1 MHPRICISGVSTW
14 NWTIAE
20 EVALCQRAGIHTIGA
35 SLRKIEAEGVA
46 ESVARLVDSGVRI
59 ANLIGL
65 GPLEVQHPER
75 WPAQRDRLRAV
86 IEMAVTLGAGCM
98 VLTTGPGYPLT
109 WEEAADRACEALA
122 PIVVES
128 RAAGVD
134 FAMEHTN
141 QLRVDVSFVHTLR
154 DMVDL
159 ARRIGTGVCVETNAC
174 WAERGL
180 GQTIAAGSDT
190 FRLVQVSDFAAG
202 TNSTPNRAVPGD
214 GIIPFE
220 RILGQILDA
229 GYTGFFDLELI
240 GPRIEAEGYESAI
253 RRSIDT
259 LGELLDR
266 LGTGRS

>member
-1 MHPRICISGVSTW
+1 MHPRICVSGVSTW

-20 EVALCQRAGIHTIGA
+20 ELALCQTAGIHTIGA
-35 SLRKIEAEGVA
+35 SLRKMEAEGVA
-46 ESVARLVDSGVRI
+46 ESVRRFADSGVKV

-75 WPAQRDRLRAV
+75 WPAQRDRLRQV
-86 IEMAVTLGAGCM
+86 IETAVTLGAGCM
-98 VLTTGPGYPLT
+98 VLTTGPGYPLS

-122 PIVVES
+122 PIATEC

-141 QLRVDVSFVHTLR
+141 GLRVDVSFVHTLR

-159 ARRIGTGVCVETNAC
+159 ARRIGTGVCAETNAC

-180 GQTIAAGSDT
+180 AETITAGVDT
-190 FRLVQVSDFAAG
+190 FQLVQVSDFAAG
-202 TNSTPNRAVPGD
+202 TNSTPNRAVIGD

-220 RILGQILDA
+220 RILGQILAA

-253 RRSIDT
+253 RRSVDALT
-259 LGELLDR
+259 ELLTH
-266 LGTGRS
+266 LGAT